1 MKEVSSFVVVK
12 LFVGKAIIVD
22 RLPLLLHSTTL
33 SLNEDG
39 ENKGPLFASI
49 LFLMCGELQI
59 FHCIHF
65 IKV

>member
-1 MKEVSSFVVVK
+1 
-12 LFVGKAIIVD
+12 
-22 RLPLLLHSTTL
+22 LHSTTL